1 MTSVQEIQEAIRVLP
16 SDDFARLRS
25 WISELDWDRWDQQ
38 IEADAEAGK
47 LDFLAD
53 QAAASAAQE
62 TLTPL

>member
-1 MTSVQEIQEAIRVLP
+1 MSIQEIQDAIRALD
-16 SDDFARLRS
+16 SDDFARLRN
-25 WISELDWDRWDQQ
+25 WVSELDWDRWDQQ

-53 QAAASAAQE
+53 EAAASAAQG